1 VLVTVSVP
9 ITRTFYFLQVN
20 VAASSTRG
28 NISGSA
34 ALSLGVFGYCTGD
47 ACTPTTLGYDLST
60 SALGLGTSQISQIA
74 GLSNSVIKVR
84 DHALKWLSM
93 QGLTYVLILHPIAAG
108 LAGLAAI
115 LGVIG
120 HIREMAPLCIVS
132 ATWIAGLGS
141 TISLLAFIFDIVVF
155 TIAKNR
161 INSTNASNAN
171 VTVNTG
177 ANCAS
182 VDVRSG

>member
-1 VLVTVSVP
+1 M
-9 ITRTFYFLQVN
+9 
-20 VAASSTRG
+20 
-28 NISGSA
+28 
-34 ALSLGVFGYCTGD
+34 
-47 ACTPTTLGYDLST
+47 
-60 SALGLGTSQISQIA
+60 GLNA
-74 GLSNSVIKVR
+74 
-84 DHALKWLSM
+84 

-115 LGVIG
+115 LGVVG

-141 TISLLAFIFDIVVF
+141 TMSLLAFIFDIVVF

-182 VDVRSG
+182 IHGRSG

>member
-1 VLVTVSVP
+1 
-9 ITRTFYFLQVN
+9 
-20 VAASSTRG
+20 
-28 NISGSA
+28 
-34 ALSLGVFGYCTGD
+34 
-47 ACTPTTLGYDLST
+47 
-60 SALGLGTSQISQIA
+60 
-74 GLSNSVIKVR
+74 
-84 DHALKWLSM
+84 M
-93 QGLTYVLILHPIAAG
+93 LILHPIAAG

-115 LGVIG
+115 LGMIG

-141 TISLLAFIFDIVVF
+141 TMSLLAFIFDIVVF

-182 VDVRSG
+182 IQVRLD